1 MTRTKRSST
10 RNHFSKHVIEESDLG
25 YCLHVALQ
33 NLHIEP
39 GILMGLRTRNDP
51 IPPGE
56 RAFILASIKKA
67 ITEGDLPV
75 KIRNFSSKK
84 DKGGND

>member
-1 MTRTKRSST
+1 
-10 RNHFSKHVIEESDLG
+10 
-25 YCLHVALQ
+25 
-33 NLHIEP
+33 
-39 GILMGLRTRNDP
+39 MGLRTRNDP

-84 DKGGND
+84 DQGGKD